1 MKEGQ
6 SFEAYM
12 LRLADCLPVSERVK
26 YQWAYAQVLLSNGSG
41 K

>member
-1 MKEGQ
+1 MKNGQ
-6 SFEAYM
+6 YIQS
-12 LRLADCLPVSERVK
+12 LADCLPVAECEK

>member
-1 MKEGQ
+1 MKDGQ

-12 LRLADCLPVSERVK
+12 LRLADCLPVAERTK
-26 YQWAYAQVLLSNGSG
+26 YQWVYARVLLSNGGG